1 VPDRL
6 DSSFHW
12 SVSAPNLQAG
22 PFDPDTAPPLGVR
35 LHAEGA
41 DVAVYAGHADAVD
54 LCLRAAGGDYRRVR
68 LTHQVHG
75 VHFARV
81 PDVRAGD
88 VYGLRAYGPWRPQE
102 GHRYNPAKLLV
113 DPYARALTGSLTW
126 RPEVFGHVV
135 GDDLTGDVTV
145 RDDRD
150 SAAFVPHGVVVD
162 ERFDW
167 GDDRRPAVPWSRTVV
182 YEAHVRGLTRRLPE
196 VPEAL
201 RGTYAGLAHP
211 ATIEHLVSLGVT
223 TVELLPVHALVSEPA
238 LVRRGLTNYWGYNTL
253 GYFAPHPA
261 YASAK
266 EPHAVLR
273 EFKGMVRL
281 LHEAG
286 LEVVL
291 DVVYNHTCEQSVAGA
306 TLSWRGLDQ
315 AAYYRL
321 DGAGRDVDMTGCGNT
336 LDFSHPRV
344 VQLTLDSLRYWAR
357 ECHVDGFRFDL
368 ATTLARTRDGRFD
381 PDHPFLVALRT
392 DPLLSRLK
400 LVAEPWDVGPD
411 GWRTGQFPPPLG
423 EWNDRYRDAVRTFW
437 LADPARRLRGERGH
451 GVREAA
457 TRLAG
462 SQDLFGQGARGPLSS
477 VNYVA
482 SHDGFTLADLT
493 AYDRKHN
500 ESNGEGNRDGHDDG
514 RSWNHGVEG
523 PADDGAVEGSRHRS
537 VRNLLGTLLLSTGVP
552 MLTAGDEMGRT
563 QGGNNNAYCHDDPT
577 GWVDWDLAPWQRDL
591 LETTRHLLRLRRE
604 LPALRSRSFFAGQP
618 LHEDGT
624 ADLAWFDAA
633 GQLMTGEAWADAGRD
648 VLQMFVHGGTRPT
661 GPAAGDVGDAGL
673 PEDPA
678 EAQHP
683 GDAGTLGDSLLV
695 LLCGAVADTTVTL
708 PPPPWG
714 SSYLLLWDSAEPVP
728 QAPGQGVDGTQYVRA
743 RSLRLYAVDR
753 VTG

>member
-1 VPDRL
+1 VPDRR
-6 DSSFHW
+6 DQPFRW
-12 SVSAPNLQAG
+12 SVSSPDLRPG
-22 PFDPDTAPPLGVR
+22 PLDPDTAPPLGVR
-35 LHAEGA
+35 LHSEGA
-41 DVAVYAGHADAVD
+41 DVAVFAGHADAVEV
-54 LCLRAAGGDYRRVR
+54 CLRRGNGEYRRER
-68 LTHQVHG
+68 LTHRVHG
-75 VHFARV
+75 VHFARI

-88 VYGLRAYGPWRPQE
+88 VYGLRAHGPWRPQD

-113 DPYARALTGSLTW
+113 DPYARALTGQLSW

-135 GDDLTGDVTV
+135 GDDLTGDLLQ

-167 GDDRRPAVPWSRTVV
+167 GDDRPPSVPWSRTVV
-182 YEAHVRGLTRRLPE
+182 YEAHVRGLTMTMPG

-211 ATIEHLVSLGVT
+211 ATLEHLVSLGVT
-223 TVELLPVHALVSEPA
+223 TVQLLPVHAFVSEPA
-238 LVRRGLTNYWGYNTL
+238 LLGRGLTNYWGYNTL
-253 GYFAPHPA
+253 GFFAPHAA
-261 YASAK
+261 YASADS
-266 EPHAVLR
+266 PDQVLR

-281 LHEAG
+281 LHQAG

-291 DVVYNHTCEQSVAGA
+291 DVVYNHTCEQSVAGG

-315 AAYYRL
+315 ASYYRL
-321 DGAGRDVDMTGCGNT
+321 DGAGRDVDLTGCGNT

-368 ATTLARTRDGRFD
+368 ATTLARGRDGRFD
-381 PDHPFLVALRT
+381 RDHPFLVALRT

-411 GWRTGQFPPPLG
+411 GWRTGQFPPPLA
-423 EWNDRYRDAVRTFW
+423 EWNDRYRDAIRTFW
-437 LADPARRLRGERGH
+437 LADAPRRARGERGH
-451 GVREAA
+451 GVRDAA

-462 SQDLFGQGARGPLSS
+462 SQDLFGQQGRGPLSS

-493 AYDRKHN
+493 AYNRKHN
-500 ESNGEGNRDGHDDG
+500 ESNGEGNRDGHDDA

-523 PADDGAVEGSRHRS
+523 TVGDLTDGAAVEQSRHRS
-537 VRNLLGTLLLSTGVP
+537 VRNLLGTLLFSTGVP
-552 MLTAGDEMGRT
+552 MLAAGDEMGRT

-577 GWVDWDLAPWQRDL
+577 TWVDWQLAPWQRDL
-591 LETTRHLLRLRRE
+591 LTTTRHLLRLRRE
-604 LPALRSRSFFAGQP
+604 LPALRSRSFFAGHP
-618 LHEDGT
+618 VHSDGT
-624 ADLAWFDAA
+624 TDLAWFDADGA
-633 GQLMTGEAWADAGRD
+633 LMTDGAWSDAGRS
-648 VLQMFVHGGTRPT
+648 VLQMFVHGGPPSSSPDSTEH
-661 GPAAGDVGDAGL
+661 D
-673 PEDPA
+673 
-678 EAQHP
+678 
-683 GDAGTLGDSLLV
+683 GTPGDSLLV
-695 LLCGAVADTTVTL
+695 MLCAAPGDMMVTL

-728 QAPGQGVDGTQYVRA
+728 LEPTAGVDGAQYVRA
-743 RSLRLYAVDR
+743 RSLRLYA
-753 VTG
+753 TGRITG

>member
-6 DSSFHW
+6 DQTFRW
-12 SVSAPNLQAG
+12 SIGAPNLQPG
-22 PFDPDTAPPLGVR
+22 PLDPDTAPPLGVR

-41 DVAVYAGHADAVD
+41 DVAVYAGHAEAVE
-54 LCLRAAGGDYRRVR
+54 LCLRRPDGGYRRVP
-68 LTHQVHG
+68 LTERVHG

-88 VYGLRAYGPWRPQE
+88 TYGLRVQGPWRPQE
-102 GHRYNPAKLLV
+102 GHRHNPAKLLV
-113 DPYARALTGSLTW
+113 DPYARALTEPPSGFSW
-126 RPEVFGHVV
+126 RPELYGHVV
-135 GDDLTGDVTV
+135 DDDLTGDITL

-167 GDDRRPAVPWSRTVV
+167 GDDRSPAVPWSRSVV
-182 YEAHVRGLTRRLPE
+182 YEAHVRRLTQRLPG
-196 VPEAL
+196 VPESL

-211 ATIEHLVSLGVT
+211 ATLDHLTSLGVT
-223 TVELLPVHALVSEPA
+223 TIELMPVHAFVSEPA
-238 LVRRGLTNYWGYNTL
+238 LVLRGLTNYWGYNTL
-253 GYFAPHPA
+253 GFFAPHAA
-261 YASAK
+261 YAAADRP
-266 EPHAVLR
+266 EEVLR

-281 LHEAG
+281 LHQAG
-286 LEVVL
+286 LEVIL
-291 DVVYNHTCEQSVAGA
+291 DVVYNHTCEQSVTGP

-315 AAYYRL
+315 AAYYRM

-368 ATTLARTRDGRFD
+368 ATTCARDRAGRFD

-423 EWNDRYRDAVRTFW
+423 EWNDRSRDAVRTFW
-437 LADPARRLRGERGH
+437 LTDAAHRLRGEPARTH
-451 GVREAA
+451 GVRDVA

-462 SQDLFGQGARGPLSS
+462 SQDLFGQGTRGPLSS

-482 SHDGFTLADLT
+482 SHDGFSLADLT
-493 AYDRKHN
+493 AYNRKHN
-500 ESNGEGNRDGHDDG
+500 ESNGEDNRDGHDDA

-523 PADDGAVEGSRHRS
+523 PTDDAALEGSRHRTL
-537 VRNLLGTLLLSTGVP
+537 RNLLGTLLLSTGVP

-563 QGGNNNAYCHDDPT
+563 QGGNNTAYCPDDET
-577 GWVDWDLAPWQRDL
+577 TWVSWALAPWQRDL
-591 LETTRHLLRLRRE
+591 LTTTRHLLRLRRE
-604 LPALRSRSFFAGQP
+604 LPALRSRTFFEGRR

-624 ADLAWFDAA
+624 TDLAWFDAEGA
-633 GQLMTGEAWADAGRD
+633 LMTADAWD
-648 VLQMFVHGGTRPT
+648 DPASSVLQMFVHGRP
-661 GPAAGDVGDAGL
+661 GGADPSAGESLQQGAPGGSLLVVLCGAAGDL
-673 PEDPA
+673 
-678 EAQHP
+678 
-683 GDAGTLGDSLLV
+683 
-695 LLCGAVADTTVTL
+695 TVTL
-708 PPPPWG
+708 PPAPWG

-728 QAPGQGVDGTQYVRA
+728 HEPSQGVDGAQYVRA
-743 RSLRLYAVDR
+743 RSMRLYAVDR
-753 VTG
+753 PVG